1 MVLGASFRQTNFRE
15 RLSDDDGD
23 GASVVL
29 PHGALFGLRGKGKG
43 EYGVALPEGGL
54 HVPDESGLRMP
65 VGNVP
70 QAVKRDLI
78 AQGFGKHPSLCGKPC
93 AFSRNMQHH
102 GVFSDV
108 ERRPGFFIFS
118 GGTEASETASLTV
131 DAVFSFTAASAE
143 AGVAGAAFA
152 CTAAI

>member
-43 EYGVALPEGGL
+43 EYGIALPEGGL

-78 AQGFGKHPSLCGKPC
+78 AQRFGKHPSFCGKLVPSPAIC
-93 AFSRNMQHH
+93 SIMAFFLMSR
-102 GVFSDV
+102 DV
-108 ERRPGFFIFS
+108 QVFFIFS